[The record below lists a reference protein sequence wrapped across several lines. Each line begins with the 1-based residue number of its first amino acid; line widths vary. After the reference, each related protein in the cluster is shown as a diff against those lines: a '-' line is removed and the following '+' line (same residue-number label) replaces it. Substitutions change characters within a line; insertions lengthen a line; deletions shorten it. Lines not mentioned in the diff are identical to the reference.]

1 MFEHWKDFLHPHE
14 GNDHHPHAYRK
25 ASAIALTC
33 VVGIV
38 LLISA
43 LQTGYV
49 RQSSGFLSSVLPS
62 VLVDITNENRLAEGL
77 TEVEQ
82 NDTLTQA
89 AQLKAEHMADNGYFA
104 HDSPGGVTPWH
115 WFEEADY
122 GYEHAG
128 ENLAVNYSDS
138 QDVVEAWMESR
149 LHRENILEK
158 DFTEIGIA
166 TARGEYEGKETV
178 FVVQMFGTP
187 NDRELAQRQNSGL
200 QNDQENQSASP
211 EEEQATEGDAQEQ
224 TTSTEQLVAQL
235 SQQVAQVQE
244 DVGNANVDRQ
254 QDESE
259 LQPDQQATPT
269 NAELTQ
275 SNTQPSPN
283 QPATTTDRQSTDTQ
297 TQQNEVTE
305 SSQNRQGRGQLLA
318 QQSTEETGKDNVNQ
332 QDEGQLLAQQSNEQS
347 RESTNQQPQLE
358 FATPTEAR
366 MGSVAGESGVSL
378 APPPGTSW
386 FDYLLSRPHLLFQL
400 AMYTLVGL
408 VLIALLV
415 SIGFEMKH
423 HHFWQAGVSFVAV
436 LLIVVAYLFVQD
448 LLFVETVV
456 AGT

>member
-62 VLVDITNENRLAEGL
+62 VLVDITNENRLAEDL

-89 AQLKAEHMADNGYFA
+89 AQLKANHMADNGYFA

-115 WFEEADY
+115 WFEEAGY

-166 TARGEYEGKETV
+166 TARGQYEGKETV

-187 NDRELAQRQNSGL
+187 NDRELAQRRSNSSQNGTG
-200 QNDQENQSASP
+200 DQPTEEVEDNQAA
-211 EEEQATEGDAQEQ
+211 EDDTQEQ

-244 DVGNANVDRQ
+244 DVGNANVDGQ
-254 QDESE
+254 QAGSE
-259 LQPDQQATPT
+259 LQPEQQATPT

-275 SNTQPSPN
+275 SNTQSSPS
-283 QPATTTDRQSTDTQ
+283 QPATTTATQSADTQ
-297 TQQNEVTE
+297 SGQDETTAD
-305 SSQNRQGRGQLLA
+305 SQA
-318 QQSTEETGKDNVNQ
+318 QQDR
-332 QDEGQLLAQQSNEQS
+332 GQLLAQQSNEQS

-358 FATPTEAR
+358 FATPTEAS
-366 MGSVAGESGVSL
+366 MGSVAGESGISL

-408 VLIALLV
+408 VLVTLLV
-415 SIGFEMKH
+415 SIGFEVKH

-436 LLIVVAYLFVQD
+436 LLIVAVYLFAQD

-456 AGT
+456 AGVR